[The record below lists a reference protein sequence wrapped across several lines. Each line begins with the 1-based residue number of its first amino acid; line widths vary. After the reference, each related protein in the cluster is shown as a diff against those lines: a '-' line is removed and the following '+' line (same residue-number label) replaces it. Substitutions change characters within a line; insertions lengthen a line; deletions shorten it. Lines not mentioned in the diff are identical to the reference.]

1 MKRFL
6 TILCA
11 TVLLTAALCVT
22 ASASDFDS
30 AAQELSAIG
39 IFRGDS
45 SGFAL
50 DRSPTRSE
58 AAIMLVRL
66 YGAEEEAKAQYAA
79 GEITHPFT
87 DVSDTAAPY
96 AAWLKTRGIVNGV
109 SDTAFGSARPCTLQN
124 YAAFLLRALGYQDK
138 TDFAYADAQ
147 DFALAQGILD
157 LSSLSGQFLRDD
169 LAAMTYQALG
179 TDLKDGSTYLLD
191 SLIQSGA
198 VDAQAA
204 KPITDK
210 ITAYRA
216 LTRSSV
222 AASQGLDADVD
233 AKMEMSLSLKG
244 TGSTPMDMSQK
255 VDAAVKGNIKV
266 VLGKDL
272 QMAMELTMDLNAGE
286 ESETQKVEYWVR
298 DGVMYVRSGETAY
311 QTSLGSQVDMESLM
325 ALVEQTSEKPSA
337 VMLPFVDTITAKASG
352 EDTVYTLTLNDAFSG
367 IIDRVL
373 DQVLTMVPAGLDMD
387 MKFAVDTG
395 AITYTVG
402 KDGSLKDAAIQMNL
416 TADVNAAQGA
426 DSVTAN
432 LALNMDMTMTVKAMG
447 GDVKITF
454 PDFSGFQT
462 ISAEAAA
469 GILGGGAPSKAA

>member
-6 TILCA
+6 TLFCSA
-11 TVLLTAALCVT
+11 LLLTGLLCVS
-22 ASASDFDS
+22 ASAASFND
-30 AAQELSAIG
+30 AAEDLAAIG
-39 IFRGDS
+39 MLRGDG

-50 DRSPTRSE
+50 DRAPTRAE

-66 YGAEEEAKAQYAA
+66 FGAEDEAKAAYAD
-79 GEITHPFT
+79 GTLSHSFT

-96 AAWLKTRGIVNGV
+96 VAWLTVRGIANGT
-109 SDTAFGSARPCTLQN
+109 SATTFGASNPCTGQM